1 MEKINTIVRH
11 IARLF
16 LGGLLALE
24 ILAWIG
30 VLSIDLDFT
39 WLGLIVTLVIAWGF
53 VETLLFFIHRKI
65 ADEWSGWLLLF
76 VAFPLS
82 IDAIG
87 DMTNLYSRFL
97 RYDEVAHFAGGFAS
111 MAVLSYMVW
120 AYFRIHRIRLPKKVL
135 FLYSLGL
142 ASIAGIL
149 YESEEFFE
157 DVLFGSNRLG
167 DGYDTVIDLLL
178 NLTGGVVMGF
188 IISRLEIAEEHLEQ
202 GENPPRA
209 KAILSGLGKQP

>member
-1 MEKINTIVRH
+1 MKRINTLVRH

-16 LGGLLALE
+16 LGGLLLLE
-24 ILAWIG
+24 ILAWTG
-30 VLSIDLDFT
+30 VLAIDLDFT
-39 WLGLIVTLVIAWGF
+39 WLGLMVTLAVSWGF
-53 VETLLFFIHRKI
+53 VEILLNRVHRKI

-76 VAFPLS
+76 VAFPLA

-87 DMTNLYSRFL
+87 DMVNLYSRFL
-97 RYDEVAHFAGGFAS
+97 RYDQVAHFAGGFAS

-157 DVLFGSNRLG
+157 DVLFSSKRLG

-178 NLTGGVVMGF
+178 NLLGGIVMGV
-188 IISRLEIAEEHLEQ
+188 IISRLEIAEENLENEQ
-202 GENPPRA
+202 KVSTSR
-209 KAILSGLGKQP
+209 GLEKQP